1 MRPWAI
7 VIAVIAGLALVFL
20 VVYGSNGRD
29 FSGRDR
35 DALNERALQPLV
47 ALPVA
52 LGPAPAIAIVQQ
64 KPQLPSE
71 TTALL
76 DEVRNLVSSAEGQPA
91 DQAKPA
97 LEQAIDKLDLAIDQV
112 DDAANDESNDLVRL
126 RLREIQLALE
136 KVRDVLEDRLEH
148 LS

>member
-7 VIAVIAGLALVFL
+7 VVAVIAGLGILFL
-20 VVYGSNGRD
+20 IANGSDGRD

-35 DALNERALQPLV
+35 DAINERTLQPLV

-52 LGPAPAIAIVQQ
+52 LGPEPAIAIVQQ

-76 DEVRNLVSSAEGQPA
+76 DEARNLVSSAEGQPA

-97 LEQAIDKLDLAIDQV
+97 LEQAIDKLDDAIDQI
-112 DDAANDESNDLVRL
+112 DDAAEDESNDLVRL
-126 RLREIQLALE
+126 RLLEIHLVLE

>member
-20 VVYGSNGRD
+20 VVYGSDGRD

-47 ALPVA
+47 AFPVT
-52 LGPAPAIAIVQQ
+52 LGPAPALTIVQQ

-71 TTALL
+71 SAALL

-112 DDAANDESNDLVRL
+112 DDAAEDESNDLVRL
-126 RLREIQLALE
+126 RLLEIHLVLE
-136 KVRDVLEDRLEH
+136 RVRDVLEDQLDH
-148 LS
+148 LT